1 MSLNDIPRD
10 VHLAV
15 KKDKVTVKRFVKIE
29 PLLKLLGYYL
39 AGGYARCNEI
49 VFSSYNELVKE
60 DIRNCIKEAFGNLN
74 LYEEDWK
81 ITVCSRIVYLF
92 FTNVLKAGSNAHDKR
107 VPSFVF
113 KLPKEKVRILLSAYF
128 TGDAIKTKPKVSVYS
143 VNNALLRDVELLL
156 MKFGFTIDKNANRGN
171 SLALRYYIN
180 SKAPISN
187 YAFNITGEYY
197 DRSEIGFVNSKNIY
211 DLHKNKIRKSKKTEF
226 GWLLRV
232 RRVRYVKNDKEFVY
246 CLNVREYHNVLI
258 NDYIVSFQCDGD
270 EDSVML
276 LLDGLLNFSRYFL
289 PDKRGGQMD
298 APLVLTAIV
307 DPKEVDKEVHNMD
320 IVSEYPLEFYEATM
334 RFADPKE
341 VSIERVE
348 DRLSTDLRFCCLKF
362 THDTDIG
369 LGVKESAYK
378 ALKTM
383 QDKVKAQMSL
393 AERIRAVDEHDV
405 AERILTCHFL
415 PDIIGNLRAFSRQ
428 EFRCVNCN
436 AKYRR
441 PPLSGKCVKCGG
453 KLTLT
458 VHNSSITKYLGVSKE
473 LCEMYRVSD
482 YTKQRLRLV
491 ELEIKS
497 LFESDVR
504 KQVTLF

>member
-1 MSLNDIPRD
+1 M
-10 VHLAV
+10 
-15 KKDKVTVKRFVKIE
+15 
-29 PLLKLLGYYL
+29 
-39 AGGYARCNEI
+39 
-49 VFSSYNELVKE
+49 
-60 DIRNCIKEAFGNLN
+60 
-74 LYEEDWK
+74 
-81 ITVCSRIVYLF
+81 
-92 FTNVLKAGSNAHDKR
+92 GSGAHDKR

-113 KLPKEKVRILLSAYF
+113 RLPKEKVKILLSAYAS
-128 TGDAIKTKPKVSVYS
+128 GDGSPIKTTPRISLYS
-143 VNNALLRDVELLL
+143 ANLPLLRDIELLL
-156 MKFGFTIDKNANRGN
+156 MSKFGIKCYITVDRNANRGN
-171 SLALRYYIN
+171 SVVVRYYEVRGRKPPK
-180 SKAPISN
+180 STV
-187 YAFNITGEYY
+187 YALNITGKYY
-197 DRSEIGFVNSKNIY
+197 DTFFKDVGFTLPRKQNVYKLHEERKRSN
-211 DLHKNKIRKSKKTEF
+211 DKSRVDY

-232 RRVRYVKNDKEFVY
+232 RRVKFVKNEDEYVY
-246 CLNVREYHNVLI
+246 CLNAKNYHNVLI
-258 NDYIVSFQCDGD
+258 NDGIVVAQCDGD

-307 DPKEVDKEVHNMD
+307 DPREVDKEVHNMD
-320 IVSEYPLEFYEATM
+320 IVSEYPIEFYEATL
-334 RFADPKE
+334 RYADPKD

-348 DRLSTDLRFCCLKF
+348 DRLPTDFRFCCLKF
-362 THDTDIG
+362 THDTEIG

-378 ALKTM
+378 SLKTM
-383 QDKVKAQMSL
+383 QDKVRAQMSL

-405 AERILTCHFL
+405 AERVLTCHFL

-441 PPLSGKCVKCGG
+441 PPLTGKCTKCGG

-473 LCEMYRVSD
+473 LCERYNVSE
-482 YTKQRLRLV
+482 YTKQRLMLI